1 MIWRSK
7 RMCKSRGDA
16 LATEPKPRP
25 SDHISRSRSQPS
37 TTLNSSSS
45 SSATAAAAAA
55 TTSSSSSSSRATASS
70 SSSSSRTS
78 LASVRASLPE
88 TPIIYHFRE
97 ISTATNGF
105 LSPRL
110 SSSSSSWRCSLRGRD
125 VVVVQRRFLSGDPS
139 TLPTRLSALS
149 RAHHSAIIP
158 LLGASFVSP
167 HLYLV
172 YEYAPGA
179 SLSLLLRNPRNP
191 SFTPLSSWS
200 SRVQIAADV
209 AQGLDYIH
217 QHSPASLNGAA
228 PIHNRIKSSSIIVS
242 DSDLRARI
250 CHFGAAAL
258 SGEIPNDSTAPN
270 TSLIQG
276 TRGYMAPEV
285 IAGGSISPSSDIF
298 AFGVVLLELLS
309 GKEALKYNFPT
320 EKMVVERTS
329 VIETARETIG
339 AGDEDADDEERS
351 GRVRR
356 WMDMRLRDSFPV
368 ASAEKLIRVALR
380 CVAEEATARPGM
392 EWVAGKISKVL
403 LESKEWEKRIQMPT
417 DISVSLAPR

>member
-1 MIWRSK
+1 
-7 RMCKSRGDA
+7 
-16 LATEPKPRP
+16 
-25 SDHISRSRSQPS
+25 SRSRSQPS

-70 SSSSSRTS
+70 SSSSRTS

-88 TPIIYHFRE
+88 TPIIYQFRE

-139 TLPTRLSALS
+139 SLPTRLSALS

-228 PIHNRIKSSSIIVS
+228 PVHNRIKSSSIIIS

-258 SGEIPNDSTAPN
+258 SGEIPDDSTAP
-270 TSLIQG
+270 TASLVQG

-285 IAGGSISPSSDIF
+285 IAGGWISPSSDVF

-309 GKEALKYNFPT
+309 GKEALKYNLPT

-329 VIETARETIG
+329 VIETET
-339 AGDEDADDEERS
+339 EDEERS

-380 CVAEEATARPGM
+380 CVAEEAKARPGM

-403 LESKEWEKRIQMPT
+403 LESKEWEKRFQMPT
-417 DISVSLAPR
+417 NISVSLAPR

>member
-1 MIWRSK
+1 
-7 RMCKSRGDA
+7 MCKSRGDA

-45 SSATAAAAAA
+45 AAAAAAA

-70 SSSSSRTS
+70 SSSSRTS

-88 TPIIYHFRE
+88 TPIIYQFRE

-139 TLPTRLSALS
+139 SLPTRLSALS

-158 LLGASFVSP
+158 LLGASFVTP

-228 PIHNRIKSSSIIVS
+228 PVHNRIKSSSIIIS

-250 CHFGAAAL
+250 CQFGAAAL
-258 SGEIPNDSTAPN
+258 SGE
-270 TSLIQG
+270 
-276 TRGYMAPEV
+276 V
-285 IAGGSISPSSDIF
+285 IAGGWISPSSDVF

-309 GKEALKYNFPT
+309 GKEALKYNLPKET
-320 EKMVVERTS
+320 E
-329 VIETARETIG
+329 
-339 AGDEDADDEERS
+339 DEERS

-380 CVAEEATARPGM
+380 CVVEEAKARPGM

-403 LESKEWEKRIQMPT
+403 LESKEWEKRFQMPT
-417 DISVSLAPR
+417 NISVSLAPR